1 MENIHASCVAYKNQ
15 GILIIGDSGIGK
27 SDLALRLIMDKGAR
41 LVADDRTNIELK
53 KDILIASCP
62 ETIKGLLEIRG
73 VGINKFPNLDNI
85 AVKLVVK
92 LVKSL
97 DNVERFPQKEFW
109 TYENIKI
116 KQITLYPFECSAVNK
131 LISALGVS

>member
-53 KDILIASCP
+53 KDTLIASCP

-73 VGINKFPNLDNI
+73 VGIKSFPNLDSTKIN
-85 AVKLVVK
+85 LVVK
-92 LVKSL
+92 LVKNL
-97 DNVERFPQKEFW
+97 DNIERFPLAEFW
-109 TYENIKI
+109 IYENVKI
-116 KQITLYPFECSAVNK
+116 KQISLYPFECSAVNK

>member
-27 SDLALRLIMDKGAR
+27 SDLALRLIMDKGAK

-53 KDILIASCP
+53 KDTLIASCP
-62 ETIKGLLEIRG
+62 ETIKGLLEVRG
-73 VGINKFPNLDNI
+73 IGIKNFPHLDNI
-85 AVKLVVK
+85 SINLVVK
-92 LVKSL
+92 LVKNL
-97 DNVERFPQKEFW
+97 NNIERFPKDETW
-109 TYENIKI
+109 IYENIKI
-116 KQITLYPFECSAVNK
+116 RQISLYPFECSAVNK

>member
-1 MENIHASCVAYKNQ
+1 MDNIHASCVTYKNQ

-27 SDLALRLIMDKGAR
+27 SDLAFRFIMDKGAK
-41 LVADDRTNIELK
+41 LVADDRTNIEIK
-53 KDILIASCP
+53 KDTLVASCP

-73 VGINKFPNLDNI
+73 VGIKNFPCLDNI
-85 AVKLVVK
+85 TINLVVK

-97 DNVERFPQKEFW
+97 DNIERFPKEENW

-116 KQITLYPFECSAVNK
+116 KQISLYPFECSAVNK

>member
-27 SDLALRLIMDKGAR
+27 SDLALRLIMDKGAK

-53 KDILIASCP
+53 KDTLIASCP
-62 ETIKGLLEIRG
+62 ETIKGLLEVRG
-73 VGINKFPNLDNI
+73 IGIKNFPHLDNI
-85 AVKLVVK
+85 SINLVVK
-92 LVKSL
+92 LVKNL
-97 DNVERFPQKEFW
+97 NNIERFPKDETW
-109 TYENIKI
+109 IYENIKI
-116 KQITLYPFECSAVNK
+116 KQISLYPFECSAVNK